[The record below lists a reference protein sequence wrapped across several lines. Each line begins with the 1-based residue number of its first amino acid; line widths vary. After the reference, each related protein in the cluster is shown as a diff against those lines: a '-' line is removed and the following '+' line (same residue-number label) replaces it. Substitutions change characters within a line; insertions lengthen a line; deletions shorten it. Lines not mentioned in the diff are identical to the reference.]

1 MVTVIIPAAGQG
13 RRMNS
18 ATNKIFLPI
27 QGKPVLIHT
36 LEKFSAV
43 DRVSNFIIAAA
54 EYEIDDVKNLVA
66 GKFSKPIEVIAGGS
80 ERQFSI
86 NNCLQLVPPESEIV
100 LVHDAARPLV
110 SKTVIENVIDSAEK
124 FGASI
129 AAVREKNTVKFADD
143 DLFVEKTL
151 PRSNLW
157 EVQTPQGFRRDIIF
171 RAYESALKD
180 HFVGT
185 DDSSLVERIG
195 IKVKI
200 VESDSFNIK
209 ITTPDDLIFAQH
221 VLNN

>member
-1 MVTVIIPAAGQG
+1 M
-13 RRMNS
+13 
-18 ATNKIFLPI
+18 F
-27 QGKPVLIHT
+27 
-36 LEKFSAV
+36 
-43 DRVSNFIIAAA
+43 
-54 EYEIDDVKNLVA
+54 
-66 GKFSKPIEVIAGGS
+66 
-80 ERQFSI
+80 
-86 NNCLQLVPPESEIV
+86 
-100 LVHDAARPLV
+100 
-110 SKTVIENVIDSAEK
+110 EK